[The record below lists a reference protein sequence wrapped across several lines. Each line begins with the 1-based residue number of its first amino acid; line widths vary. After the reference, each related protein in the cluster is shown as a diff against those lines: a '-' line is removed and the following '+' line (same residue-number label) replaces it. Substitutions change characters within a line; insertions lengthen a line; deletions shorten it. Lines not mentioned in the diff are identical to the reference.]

1 MRYLIP
7 LALLLALVA
16 GLVGTK
22 YQQIAKLIAFGK
34 EAERAGP
41 PPEVV
46 GTAMAREDRWEDG
59 LAAVGTVAAARGVAV
74 TTEAPGVVT
83 KILFDS
89 GETVRAGQPLVIL
102 DSSVERA
109 QLASIMARR
118 ELAALSASRSRALVD
133 RQAAPRSQLDSDEA
147 QLKSSRA
154 DADALQ
160 AQIDRKTVRAPF
172 AGRLGIRAVNLGQYL
187 SPGVPVTTLQA
198 LGSVYVDFTLP
209 QQALADVRVGG
220 TVNVRVSGTVQVS
233 ESGGKGKPLAGVIA
247 AIDPAVEA
255 SSRSFKLR
263 ATVPNPEERLRPG
276 MFVEVRAV
284 LPPRAALVTAPA
296 TAVVHAPYG
305 DSVFVVEDVIKPATP
320 RPDGKPV
327 RKLRQQFVRT
337 GPARGDFVA
346 LLDGVKPGQELVT
359 VGAFKLRNGGTVI
372 VNNDIQAAP
381 SLTPQVENR

>member
-16 GLVGTK
+16 GLAGTK

-46 GTAMAREDRWEDG
+46 GTAVAREDRWEDG

-89 GETVRAGQPLVIL
+89 GETVRAGQPLVVL

-109 QLASIMARR
+109 QLSSILARR

-172 AGRLGIRAVNLGQYL
+172 GGRLGIRAVNLGQYL

-220 TVNVRVSGTVQVS
+220 AVQVS
-233 ESGGKGKPLAGVIA
+233 ESGGKGKPHSGVIA

-255 SSRSFKLR
+255 SSRSIKLR
-263 ATVPNPEERLRPG
+263 ASVPNPEERLRPG
-276 MFVEVRAV
+276 MFIEVRAV
-284 LPPRAALVTAPA
+284 LPARAALVTAPA

-305 DSVFVVEDVIKPATP
+305 DSVFVVEEVVKPATP

-381 SLTPQVENR
+381 SLLPQVENR

>member
-16 GLVGTK
+16 GLAGTK

-46 GTAMAREDRWEDG
+46 GTAVAREDRWEDG

-89 GETVRAGQPLVIL
+89 GETVRAGQPLVVL

-109 QLASIMARR
+109 QLSSILARR

-209 QQALADVRVGG
+209 QQALTDVRVGG
-220 TVNVRVSGTVQVS
+220 AVQVS
-233 ESGGKGKPLAGVIA
+233 ESGGKGKPLSGVIA

-263 ATVPNPEERLRPG
+263 ASVPNPEERLRPG
-276 MFVEVRAV
+276 MFIEVRAV
-284 LPPRAALVTAPA
+284 LPARAALVTAPA

-305 DSVFVVEDVIKPATP
+305 DSVFVVEDVVKPATP

-381 SLTPQVENR
+381 SLTPQIENR